1 MITDSGRKFVLVEP
15 MSSDHAALGVEFRR
29 RLNAGVSFM
38 CRECL
43 SLKPTVREI
52 GPIVVKNVID
62 DAPFGLVISGLG
74 IARKEFLY
82 ALGDEV
88 VQKYFYTGPVAN
100 ESGRQLSNWVS
111 YHTKYDSPVRGSAEA
126 AAYHICPQCQ
136 RLAYF
141 ALGKPYLYPA
151 PPEGIEVFGHSV
163 DLIVTEDLAR
173 KLKDAAKLKSNWKRI
188 KFTDLTVL
196 EAPRDGLGEIDS
208 YMRNSP
214 SMYAR

>member
-1 MITDSGRKFVLVEP
+1 MIIDNGRKFVLVEP

-29 RLNAGVSFM
+29 RLNVGDSFM
-38 CRECL
+38 CGECF
-43 SLKPTVREI
+43 SLKPAAREI

-82 ALGDEV
+82 ALGDEI
-88 VQKYFYTGPVAN
+88 VQKYFYIGPVAS

-111 YHTKYDSPVRGSAEA
+111 YHTKYDFPVRGATEEA
-126 AAYHICPQCQ
+126 GYHICPQCQ

-141 ALGKPYLYPA
+141 ALGDPYLYPA
-151 PPEGIEVFGHSV
+151 PPEGIEVLGDSV
-163 DLIVTEDLAR
+163 DLIVTENLAE
-173 KLKDAAKLKSNWKRI
+173 KLKEAAKLKSCWRRP
-188 KFTDLTVL
+188 KFTNLPIL

-208 YMRNSP
+208 YMNSP
-214 SMYAR
+214 VMYAR